1 MQIKQLIKISWEQ
14 LWAGKT
20 KVTQRGQWS
29 LFVLDLGVLSEKTR
43 GSPQFCWCP
52 SAEIT
57 VAGGQVG
64 ATEFLPQGQEG
75 TEDHHRA
82 QDQPLKQLQKTSASP
97 GLPSTQL
104 PCPGAPAPS
113 TEATAGHPSSLDLK
127 SD

>member
-14 LWAGKT
+14 LWARKT

-29 LFVLDLGVLSEKTR
+29 LFLLDLGVLSEKTR

-57 VAGGQVG
+57 VG
-64 ATEFLPQGQEG
+64 ATESLPQGQEG
-75 TEDHHRA
+75 TEDHHWA
-82 QDQPLKQLQKTSASP
+82 QDRPLKQLRKTSASP